1 MEFTCGLYTGRMQLT
16 VKRFEELSAAE
27 LYKIYRVRVAVF
39 VVEQQCA
46 YQEVD
51 EADRRCWHVFLHDED
66 GIAAYCRVI
75 DPGVTFPEASMGRV
89 LATRRRQGL
98 GTRIVQAG
106 LTVARERMH
115 ADVVHIEAQ
124 TYARGLYEQLGFTQ
138 VSDEFLEDGIPHIG
152 MMWRA
157 E

>member
-1 MEFTCGLYTGRMQLT
+1 MQLT
-16 VKRFEELSAAE
+16 AKRFEELTAAE
-27 LYKIYRVRVAVF
+27 LYDIYRVRVAVF
-39 VVEQQCA
+39 VVEQRCA

-51 EADRRCWHVFLHDED
+51 DADRRCWHVALRDDD

-75 DPGVTFPEASMGRV
+75 DPGVTFPEASIGRV

-98 GTRIVQAG
+98 GTRIVREG
-106 LTVARERMH
+106 LAVARERMG
-115 ADVVHIEAQ
+115 ADAVHIEAQ
-124 TYARGLYEQLGFTQ
+124 TYARGLYEGLGFTQ

-157 E
+157 DGTRYPSS

>member
-1 MEFTCGLYTGRMQLT
+1 MQLT

-27 LYKIYRVRVAVF
+27 LYEIYRVRVAVF
-39 VVEQQCA
+39 VVEQECA

-51 EADRRCWHVFLHDED
+51 EADRHCWHVFLHDED

-75 DPGVTFPEASMGRV
+75 DPGLTFPEASIGRV

-98 GTRIVQAG
+98 GTRIVREG
-106 LTVARERMH
+106 LEVARVRMH

-124 TYARGLYEQLGFTQ
+124 TYARGLYEQLGFEQ
-138 VSDEFLEDGIPHIG
+138 VSDEFLEDGIPHVG
-152 MMWRA
+152 MIWRA
-157 E
+157 